1 MTRKRKL
8 AVLAAVIVLAIAAVA
23 LLRLRGGEEEPAQ
36 PPLTDSRVVES
47 DAEQTYT
54 AISYDNGQV
63 NLSFARDEAGA
74 WYWVDD
80 PGFPLD
86 GAYLEEMSQ
95 RIVDLHPM
103 QTLTDADLETCGL
116 AEPASSLRAT
126 APDGKETVLL
136 FGKTASDG
144 SYYVKR
150 ADGEEVYVVS
160 PELRQSM
167 DKGIYQLAKLP
178 ELPALT
184 GESLT
189 AVRVKGPEQETK
201 FAVKT
206 GEDGRTV
213 WRFGSVDVTEDETA
227 SAVASELAGLTFTAC
242 VDYRPSDEAVQLCG
256 LNQPQATVTVWY
268 LAANG
273 TETTFKFSL
282 GNLTAAGDGYYT
294 RREGDTTIY
303 SVDKDAVTALLAV
316 ARDGFAA

>member
-116 AEPASSLRAT
+116 AEPAS
-126 APDGKETVLL
+126 
-136 FGKTASDG
+136 
-144 SYYVKR
+144 
-150 ADGEEVYVVS
+150 
-160 PELRQSM
+160 
-167 DKGIYQLAKLP
+167 
-178 ELPALT
+178 
-184 GESLT
+184 
-189 AVRVKGPEQETK
+189 
-201 FAVKT
+201 
-206 GEDGRTV
+206 
-213 WRFGSVDVTEDETA
+213 
-227 SAVASELAGLTFTAC
+227 
-242 VDYRPSDEAVQLCG
+242 
-256 LNQPQATVTVWY
+256 
-268 LAANG
+268 
-273 TETTFKFSL
+273 
-282 GNLTAAGDGYYT
+282 
-294 RREGDTTIY
+294 
-303 SVDKDAVTALLAV
+303 
-316 ARDGFAA
+316 